1 MYTRHHGFSLLSHA
15 LLGALVLWRN
25 LMDTEFGFISS
36 VVLAAFHGGA
46 VAAFVYTWLQG
57 AIPVSKVI
65 VPHTPFAV
73 WFAAH
78 AYSLS

>member
-46 VAAFVYTWLQG
+46 VAAHTWLQG
-57 AIPVSKVI
+57 ATQLCHRRTRCCRVCC
-65 VPHTPFAV
+65 
-73 WFAAH
+73 AA
-78 AYSLS
+78 SLS